1 MILVTGGT
9 GLVGAHLLYELVK
22 KGEKVRAIYRDR
34 SKVDALRTFPF
45 YNDEGLFNK
54 IEWVQANILD
64 IPALNDAFKDVTYV
78 YHSAAYI
85 SFDPKDYKKLRRVN
99 TEGTANIVNMCIANK
114 IEKLCYVSTIGALG
128 NTLDGSEITEE
139 TIWNPET
146 PNNVYALTKYGAEM
160 EVWRGTQEGLK
171 SVIVNPGIILGA
183 GFWQSASGS
192 IFTKVKNGLYF
203 YPPGSTGFVDVKDVV
218 DIMILLMKSN
228 IYNERYIT
236 IAENL
241 PYKKVIYDI
250 AEELNVKS
258 PKIRINPWVLKILWR
273 LDWFASNILR
283 TKRILTKANVA
294 SISQAKL
301 YSNEKIKKELNFTFI
316 PIKKTISKISN
327 NLK

>member
-54 IEWVQANILD
+54 IDWVPADILD
-64 IPALNDAFKDVTYV
+64 IPSLNEAFKDVTHV

-85 SFDPKDYKKLRRVN
+85 SFNPKDYKKLKRVN

-114 IEKLCYVSTIGALG
+114 IEKLCYVSTIGAIG
-128 NTLDGSEITEE
+128 NTIDGSEITEE
-139 TIWNPET
+139 TIWNPEAH
-146 PNNVYALTKYGAEM
+146 NNVYAITKYGAEM

-171 SVIVNPGIILGA
+171 AVIVNPGIILGA
-183 GFWQSASGS
+183 GFWKSASGS
-192 IFTKVKNGLYF
+192 IFTKVKKGLFF
-203 YPPGSTGFVDVKDVV
+203 YPPGSTGFVDAKDVA
-218 DIMILLMKSN
+218 DIMIQLMKSD
-228 IYNERYIT
+228 ISNERYIT

-241 PYKKVIYDI
+241 PYKKVLSDI
-250 AEELNVKS
+250 AEELHVKP
-258 PKIRINPWVLKILWR
+258 PKIRISPWVLEILWR
-273 LDWFASNILR
+273 LDWFVSIFR
-283 TKRILTKANVA
+283 SKRVLTKANVT
-294 SISQAKL
+294 SITQDKF
-301 YSNEKIKKELNFTFI
+301 YSNEKIKKDLNFSFR
-316 PIKKTISKISN
+316 PVKKTISEISS